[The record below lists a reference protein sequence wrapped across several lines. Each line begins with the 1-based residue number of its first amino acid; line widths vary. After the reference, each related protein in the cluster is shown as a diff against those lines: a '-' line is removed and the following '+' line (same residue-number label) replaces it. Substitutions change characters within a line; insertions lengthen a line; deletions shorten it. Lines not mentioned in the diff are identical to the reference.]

1 MERKKKFKLTLTDQ
15 QLAEMGKSIAHVT
28 MQIESLEAEK
38 KKILKGYNDQLKN
51 LHDSIHETVMKID
64 EGYALID
71 KAVRE
76 VKNPVTFL
84 IEYFDPETGE
94 PTLVYDEKTREN
106 VYAVPVD
113 RNTSQLGIDDE
124 VLDGAIGNNAA
135 DEGEEVPGPSPAFKD
150 KESDTAI
157 PDNFEDILNDKNKD
171 GEEKKAAAAAFD
183 LEPKK
188 NAENPAVAKAKQ
200 RAAEKKSAPVQRSTS
215 RIDKKGIK
223 K

>member
-84 IEYFDPETGE
+84 IEYFDPETGD

-124 VLDGAIGNNAA
+124 VLDGAIGNNAS

-150 KESDTAI
+150 KESDTVI
-157 PDNFEDILNDKNKD
+157 PDSFEDILNDKNKD
-171 GEEKKAAAAAFD
+171 GEEKKEAASD
-183 LEPKK
+183 LDSKK
-188 NAENPAVAKAKQ
+188 SPENPAVAKAKQ

-215 RIDKKGIK
+215 KNDKKGIK